1 MDGMNGL
8 RLLAYAAGLVLLALV
23 LGLPLGVVVAPFW
36 ALVLVVV
43 LAIAYVAGLLWWY
56 QGRST

>member
-1 MDGMNGL
+1 MNGL

-23 LGLPLGVVVAPFW
+23 LGLPLGVVVAPWW

-43 LAIAYVAGLLWWY
+43 LAIAWVAGLVWWY
-56 QGRST
+56 QGRSE

>member
-1 MDGMNGL
+1 MDDVNGL
-8 RLLAYAAGLVLLALV
+8 KLLAYVAGLVLLALV

-36 ALVLVVV
+36 AVALVVV

-56 QGRST
+56 RGRST